1 MTDSPV
7 RETTRT
13 ADLLKPQA
21 ATFEDSA
28 PGRRQR
34 YRVRANSERPAHLT
48 STTVPAAEAAR
59 ASGRPDHAGSV
70 PLHDQAPIELSV
82 VVPTF
87 DEAPNLEPLLAAL
100 DAALSGIRW
109 QVIFVDDDSPDGTW
123 KIAKQLAAS
132 DPRVSCLR
140 RVGRRGLAG
149 AVIEGALAS
158 AAPFVAVI
166 DADLQHDERLLPD
179 MLAVLRGGSADIVIA
194 SRYLEAG
201 PRIVAGLGAR
211 RQWGSRLA
219 NWLGRRA
226 LAVELTDPVS
236 GFFMVR
242 RELIDGAAAKL
253 SASGFKVL
261 FDIISSQPEPP
272 RCVELPYEFKPRL
285 AGRSKLDH
293 GVVAQYLSLLASKL
307 SRDVL
312 SPRAVMFGL
321 VGATG
326 VGVHLAVL
334 KATLSL
340 GGFVDAQF
348 LAAVAAMTSNYL
360 INNAVTYRDRRKKGW
375 ALLTGYLRFCLLCSA
390 GLAANLAVAALL
402 QERLGVWWLSG
413 LGGAAVGAV
422 WNYVTTSLAV
432 W

>member
-1 MTDSPV
+1 MS
-7 RETTRT
+7 
-13 ADLLKPQA
+13 
-21 ATFEDSA
+21 
-28 PGRRQR
+28 
-34 YRVRANSERPAHLT
+34 
-48 STTVPAAEAAR
+48 
-59 ASGRPDHAGSV
+59 
-70 PLHDQAPIELSV
+70 I

-87 DEAPNLEPLLAAL
+87 DEAPNLDPLLRAL

-123 KIAKQLAAS
+123 KIAKQLAAT

-166 DADLQHDERLLPD
+166 DADMQHDERLLPD

-226 LAVELTDPVS
+226 LAVDLTDPVS

-253 SASGFKVL
+253 SPTGFKVL

-272 RCVELPYEFKPRL
+272 RCVELPYEFRPRL

-293 GVVAQYLSLLASKL
+293 GVVAHYLSMLASKL

-321 VGATG
+321 VGLTG
-326 VGVHLAVL
+326 VGVHLAIL
-334 KATLSL
+334 KATMPL

-348 LAAVAAMTSNYL
+348 IAAVAAMTSNYL
-360 INNAVTYRDRRKKGW
+360 INNAVTYRDRRKRGW
-375 ALLTGYLRFCLLCSA
+375 ALLTGYLRFCLLCAA

-402 QERLGVWWLSG
+402 QERLGIWWLSG